1 MLKRSSSK
9 PARSSAEEYRAANR
23 RLHGEVDLRSTLAED
38 LANAFPGNPTGTTG
52 WQQGMVWAGYGTSGV
67 VTNESAMRLS
77 AVFACL
83 RLLSESIA
91 TMPLDTFMGV
101 NGARAPYPTPPYLTF
116 QPPQAPRTEY
126 LGALMLSLLTD
137 GNAFVATPRD
147 EMGSPVDL
155 IVLDPTLVTVRRE
168 GVRPFFEVAGHRYST
183 LDIMHIKGMC
193 MPGALRGVSPIHAAR
208 DVISW
213 GDSAQAYGKSFMDNR
228 AVPPAVIEMG
238 PDAGNNPDAERTR
251 ALKMAQTWNDTHGG
265 ANNAGKVGV
274 LLGGAKLST
283 VAISPEDAQW
293 LESKKFGVSEIAR
306 FFGVPPHLIADA
318 SNSTSWG
325 SGLAEQNA
333 AYIQFTMQPWVER
346 IDEAHTRLLTTDGM
360 SDVFTKLNMD
370 GRFRSTLAD
379 RYESYAVGING
390 GFLTVDE
397 ARALEDLPPMA
408 TTDEPMSSRALAEAI
423 QKIYLGV
430 GAVITTDEAREI
442 LNRGGADLTGPGPTS
457 TGGAP

>member
-1 MLKRSSSK
+1 VLKRSPSK

-23 RLHGEVDLRSTLAED
+23 RLHGEIDLRSTLAED
-38 LANAFPGNPTGTTG
+38 LANAFPSNPTGTTG
-52 WQQGMVWAGYGTSGV
+52 WQQGMVWAGYGSSGM

-83 RLLSESIA
+83 RLLSEAIA
-91 TMPLDTFMGV
+91 TLPLDTFERLG
-101 NGARAPYPTPPYLTF
+101 GTRRPYRPRPAYLSF
-116 QPPQAPRTEY
+116 DPPQAPRTEY
-126 LGALMLSLLTD
+126 LSALMLSLLTD

-147 EMGSPVDL
+147 LMGSPIDL
-155 IVLDPTLVTVRRE
+155 IVLDPTLVTVRRD
-168 GVRPFFEVAGHRYST
+168 GARPFFEVAGRPYST

-193 MPGALRGVSPIHAAR
+193 MPGALRGVSPIQAAR

-213 GDSAQAYGKSFMDNR
+213 GDSAQQYGKSFMDNR
-228 AVPPAVIEMG
+228 AVPPAVIEMS
-238 PDAGNNPDAERTR
+238 PDSGNDPDAERTR

-265 ANNAGKVGV
+265 ANNAGKIGV

-325 SGLAEQNA
+325 SGLAEQNLA
-333 AYIQFTMQPWVER
+333 FGQFSLRPWTER
-346 IDEAHTRLLTTDGM
+346 IEEAHGRLLTTDGLPT
-360 SDVFTKLNMD
+360 VFMRLNLD
-370 GRFRSTLAD
+370 ALLRSSLTD
-379 RYESYAVGING
+379 RYDSYATGISSQ
-390 GFLTVDE
+390 FLTVNE
-397 ARALEDLPPMA
+397 ARALEDLPPVA
-408 TTDEPMSSRALAEAI
+408 WGNEPMSTPMPNKAPA
-423 QKIYLGV
+423 
-430 GAVITTDEAREI
+430 
-442 LNRGGADLTGPGPTS
+442 TS